1 MNSPPPGSASSASPP
16 RGRRWRTGGAGSAA
30 TAWGRRAAACG
41 LALLLAG
48 VAAQGVPRLEADEPR
63 AFGYQVGDRVQRA
76 LVLHLP
82 EGWSLDEASLPRP
95 GARGQPLELRRI
107 ERAAQREAGGTRLR
121 LTLHYQVFLAPTT
134 VRTLEMPPLRLAL
147 AGPARAEELRVEAW
161 PVTVAPLVPEEV
173 SPRTGLGELRPDR
186 EPPRIDAAPL
196 QRRLQ
201 LWGALAVLCGAA
213 LAFIHLG
220 LPWWARRHRP
230 FGRAWA
236 QLRRLAPEADDAQ
249 WRAACRQLHAALD
262 ATAGEVVFEHTLER
276 FVAVRPAYAPLR
288 DELRR
293 FLQLS
298 QREFFAAAPREPGD
312 ARWLVGLAQRCR
324 DTELAT

>member
-1 MNSPPPGSASSASPP
+1 M
-16 RGRRWRTGGAGSAA
+16 RTV
-30 TAWGRRAAACG
+30 AAAALLAAG
-41 LALLLAG
+41 LAG
-48 VAAQGVPRLEADEPR
+48 AQGVPRIEADEPR
-63 AFGYQVGDRVQRA
+63 AFGYQVGDRVQRE

-107 ERAAQREAGGTRLR
+107 DRDAQREGGGMRLH
-121 LTLHYQVFLAPTT
+121 LTLHYQVFLAPTA
-134 VRTLEMPPLRLAL
+134 VRTVEMPPFRLAL
-147 AGPARAEELRVEAW
+147 AGPTRAEELRVEAW

-173 SPRTGLGELRPDR
+173 SPRSGLGELRPDR
-186 EPPRIDAAPL
+186 AAPRIDSTPL
-196 QRRLQ
+196 LRRLQ
-201 LWGALAVLCGAA
+201 WWGVLAGLCGAGLA
-213 LAFIHLG
+213 LIHLG

-230 FGRAWA
+230 FGRAWNE
-236 QLRRLAPEADDAQ
+236 LRRLAPEADDAQ

-276 FVAVRPAYAPLR
+276 FVAARPAYAPLR
-288 DELRR
+288 EELRR

-312 ARWLVGLAQRCR
+312 AHWLAGLARRCR
-324 DTELAT
+324 DAELAT